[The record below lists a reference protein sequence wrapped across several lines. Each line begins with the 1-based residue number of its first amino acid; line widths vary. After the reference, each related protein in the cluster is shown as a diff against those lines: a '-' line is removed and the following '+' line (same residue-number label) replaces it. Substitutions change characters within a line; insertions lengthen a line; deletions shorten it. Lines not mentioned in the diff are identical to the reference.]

1 MMVNFYFILD
11 VTIRFGGDAIE
22 QTVISEAAGFLN
34 DSLYI
39 IRDGETE
46 QPLSVQLTVGDF
58 GATKGR
64 IIGGKVQLT
73 FIRL

>member
-46 QPLSVQLTVGDF
+46 QPLSVQLTVADF